1 MFVSSPNVSGDPF
14 EVRIQLA
21 DLGINL
27 EHVWGEQL
35 IAEAPENWNELFGV
49 PELANVDQ
57 SAEEASYGVGIRS
70 AFEPRIENGQLV
82 LSVEQDQI
90 VRLSFA
96 KSEAG
101 FQEISSWHDGE
112 GSIIYD
118 DDLVDPAPAEDDI
131 LPIIDMFDDQDV
143 MADDVND
150 EDEEESNGFDFDFD
164 LGSMLLAAVM
174 AFFGIF

>member
-1 MFVSSPNVSGDPF
+1 M
-14 EVRIQLA
+14 
-21 DLGINL
+21 
-27 EHVWGEQL
+27 
-35 IAEAPENWNELFGV
+35 
-49 PELANVDQ
+49 
-57 SAEEASYGVGIRS
+57 
-70 AFEPRIENGQLV
+70 
-82 LSVEQDQI
+82 
-90 VRLSFA
+90 SFA

-143 MADDVND
+143 MADDIND